1 MLKMVTEPKRNLTQ
15 ANGCNGEDR
24 ELEDKWMIVGDN
36 PALMTELV
44 GGQLVVAR
52 DLVYNRRSSTSTFS
66 IFFDF

>member
-1 MLKMVTEPKRNLTQ
+1 
-15 ANGCNGEDR
+15 
-24 ELEDKWMIVGDN
+24 MIVGDN

-52 DLVYNRRSSTSTFS
+52 DLVYNWRLSTSTFS